1 MIFDTWKI
9 FFIIRLRVM
18 TLFILDLFHDLFNDF
33 FHDIFQRLLYDL
45 FHGFFIHDLFI
56 FYEWPLFITLFMTY
70 LIFVKNSLK
79 VIS

>member
-45 FHGFFIHDLFI
+45 FHGFFIHGLF
-56 FYEWPLFITLFMTY
+56 L
-70 LIFVKNSLK
+70 
-79 VIS
+79 